1 MYIAI
6 YSDSPQHNVGARQW
20 GISMRFV
27 TMLAVTTA
35 LFTVP
40 PVLAQASEAG
50 GPAADTAFTLGQITV
65 TAPRAEGIEIGQSTL
80 SSDAIYA
87 FNRTSLDEAVNL
99 MPGVSSA
106 NSGGS
111 RNERLIFVR
120 GFDRFQV
127 PLSIDGIRVYLPAD
141 NRLDYGRFLTT
152 DIAEIQVA
160 KGYASVLD
168 GPGAMGGAI
177 NLVTRKPTKEI
188 EAEVRGTLN
197 LDRGLDYAGYNVF
210 ALLGTKHDVWYAQA
224 SYTRNFQDHWDLAGG
239 YTPTPGSAE
248 DGGARDFS
256 RTGDWRVNAKFGFTP
271 NATDEYSISYTRQE
285 GAKNAPL
292 HVTDPVSMPLPP
304 SAPTPRFWSWPYWN
318 IESLYFLSTTALG
331 DKATLKTRLYRN
343 SFANL
348 LQSFDDRTQTTQT
361 LDRAFNSYY
370 ADKAYGGSVQ
380 LDVALTEAERLSLAL
395 HYRRDK
401 HVEWQQGF
409 PSGFTEPHQTNLE
422 DTYSIAAENR
432 LALTPALTFVA
443 GASFDWRD
451 LKRAEEY
458 GAPPGS
464 PTGTPSVIFSY
475 PLRNSGAFN
484 AQGQLVWAP
493 DADTGL
499 HASISSR
506 ARFPTIF
513 ERFSTQFGTA
523 ASNPALKA
531 ERATNY
537 EIGGSRQFGA
547 VRAEGALFYS
557 DISDAIVA
565 VRPAGF
571 PAKSTQRQNLG
582 SAEYYGAELA
592 LTAHIGQTLEIGANY
607 TYTHRSFDIG
617 TPAAGTIVP
626 VFRLTDV
633 PAHKGFVYASW
644 SPLTDLHIVPS
655 VDVASNRT
663 TLTTASPP
671 VDYRTGSYAQA
682 NLRVDYTLRP
692 GVEIGVGARN
702 LFDDN
707 YTLTDGFPEPGR
719 SFFASVRAK
728 Y

>member
-1 MYIAI
+1 
-6 YSDSPQHNVGARQW
+6 
-20 GISMRFV
+20 MRLLP
-27 TMLAVTTA
+27 MLAMTTA
-35 LFTVP
+35 LAASSQAY
-40 PVLAQASEAG
+40 AQTTDTAA
-50 GPAADTAFTLGQITV
+50 PADDSAFTLGQIIV
-65 TAPRAEGIEIGQSTL
+65 TAPRPEGIAIGQTTL
-80 SSDAIYA
+80 SSDAIYT
-87 FNRTSLDEAVNL
+87 FNRNTLDEAVNL
-99 MPGVSSA
+99 MPGVSSS

-127 PLSIDGIRVYLPAD
+127 PLSLDGIRVYLPAD
-141 NRLDYGRFLTT
+141 NRLDYGRFLTP
-152 DIAEIQVA
+152 DIAEVQVA

-168 GPGAMGGAI
+168 GPGAMGGAV
-177 NLVTRKPTKEI
+177 NLVTRKPTKAL

-197 LDRGLDYAGYNVF
+197 LDRDVDYAGYNVF
-210 ALLGTKHDVWYAQA
+210 ALLGTKHDSWYAQG
-224 SYTRNFQDHWDLAGG
+224 SYTRSFQDHWDLAGG

-256 RTGDWRVNAKFGFTP
+256 RTRDWRVNAKFGFTP
-271 NATDEYSISYTRQE
+271 NETDEYSISYTRQE

-292 HVTDPVSMPLPP
+292 HVTDGV
-304 SAPTPRFWSWPYWN
+304 ATQRNWSWPYWN
-318 IESLYFLSTTALG
+318 IESIYFLSTTALG
-331 DKATLKTRLYRN
+331 DRATLKTRAYIN
-343 SFANL
+343 SFDNL
-348 LQSFDDRTQTTQT
+348 LRSFDNRTQTTQT
-361 LDRAFNSYY
+361 LGRAFNSYY
-370 ADKAYGGSVQ
+370 ADKAWGGSAQ
-380 LDVALTEAERLSLAL
+380 LDVDLTDADRLSLAA

-401 HVEWQQGF
+401 HVEWQQSF
-409 PSGFTEPHQTNLE
+409 PSGFVEPRQTNVE

-432 LALTPALTFVA
+432 LVLSPALTFIA

-451 LKRAEEY
+451 LQKAEEY
-458 GAPPGS
+458 GTPPG
-464 PTGTPSVIFSY
+464 GGAARLFSY
-475 PLRNSGAFN
+475 PIRNASAFN
-484 AQGQLVWAP
+484 GQGQLVWTP
-493 DADTGL
+493 DASTSL

-523 ASNPALKA
+523 ASNPDLKA

-537 EIGGSRQFGA
+537 EIGGSRQFGLLR
-547 VRAEGALFYS
+547 VEGAIFYS
-557 DISDAIVA
+557 DISDAIVS

-571 PAKSTQRQNLG
+571 PANTSQRQNLG

-592 LTAHIGQTLEIGANY
+592 LTAHVSSTLELGANY

-617 TPAAGTIVP
+617 TPAPGTIVP

-633 PAHKGFVYASW
+633 PTHKGFVYASW
-644 SPLTDLHIVPS
+644 SPVAGLTVVPN
-655 VDVASNRT
+655 VDIASDRT

-671 VDYRTGSYAQA
+671 VYYRTGSYVQA
-682 NLRVDYTLRP
+682 NLRIDYALLD

-719 SFFASVRAK
+719 SFFASVRAR

>member
-1 MYIAI
+1 
-6 YSDSPQHNVGARQW
+6 
-20 GISMRFV
+20 MRLL

-35 LFTVP
+35 LAAATG
-40 PVLAQASEAG
+40 AQAQTADHAA
-50 GPAADTAFTLGQITV
+50 PADDNAFTLGQIIV
-65 TAPRAEGIEIGQSTL
+65 TAPRPEGIAIGQTTL
-80 SSDAIYA
+80 SSDAIYT
-87 FNRTSLDEAVNL
+87 FNRNTLDEAVNL
-99 MPGVSSA
+99 MPGVSSS

-127 PLSIDGIRVYLPAD
+127 PLSLDGIRVYLPAD
-141 NRLDYGRFLTT
+141 NRLDYGRFLTP
-152 DIAEIQVA
+152 DIAEVQVA

-168 GPGAMGGAI
+168 SPGAMGGAV
-177 NLVTRKPTKEI
+177 NLVTRKPTKEL

-197 LDRGLDYAGYNVF
+197 LDRDADYAGYNVF
-210 ALLGTKHDVWYAQA
+210 ALLGTRHDRWYAQA
-224 SYTRNFQDHWDLAGG
+224 SYTRSFQDHWDLAGA

-256 RTGDWRVNAKFGFTP
+256 RTHDWRVNAKFGFTP
-271 NATDEYSISYTRQE
+271 NDTDEYSISYTRQE

-292 HVTDPVSMPLPP
+292 HVTDGV
-304 SAPTPRFWSWPYWN
+304 ATQRNWSWPYWN
-318 IESLYFLSTTALG
+318 MESIYFLSTTALG
-331 DKATLKTRLYRN
+331 DRATLKTRAYVN
-343 SFANL
+343 SFDNL
-348 LQSFDDRTQTTQT
+348 LRSFDNRTQTTQT
-361 LDRAFNSYY
+361 LGRAFNSYY
-370 ADKAYGGSVQ
+370 ADKAWGGSAQ
-380 LDVALTEAERLSLAL
+380 LDVDLTDTDRLSLAA

-401 HVEWQQGF
+401 HVEWQQSF
-409 PSGFTEPHQTNLE
+409 PSGFTEPRQTNLE

-432 LALTPALTFVA
+432 LTLSPALTFIA

-451 LKRAEEY
+451 LQKAEEY
-458 GAPPGS
+458 GTPPG
-464 PTGTPSVIFSY
+464 GGAARLFSY
-475 PLRNSGAFN
+475 PIRNASAFN
-484 AQGQLVWAP
+484 GQGQLVWTP
-493 DADTGL
+493 DASTSV

-523 ASNPALKA
+523 ASNPDLKA

-537 EIGGSRQFGA
+537 EVGGSRQFGML
-547 VRAEGALFYS
+547 RAEGAIFYS
-557 DISDAIVA
+557 DISDAIVS
-565 VRPAGF
+565 VRPVGF
-571 PAKSTQRQNLG
+571 PANSSQRQNLG

-592 LTAHIGQTLEIGANY
+592 LTARLSPTLELGANY

-633 PAHKGFVYASW
+633 PTHKGFAYASW
-644 SPLTDLHIVPS
+644 SPLAGLNIVPS
-655 VDVASNRT
+655 VDIASDRT

-671 VDYRTGSYAQA
+671 VYYRTGSYVQA
-682 NLRVDYTLRP
+682 NLRIDYTLLE

-719 SFFASVRAK
+719 SFFASVRAR